1 MSAPSIPSPP
11 DPPTFQQRAS
21 TTLHAVKRLD
31 PTCASIMLLATH
43 AGAYEQNSAATAAK
57 WLKRPIEGSSPA
69 LIRSPA
75 PHTCVPRCAGA
86 VLVQQRARQVPP
98 PQPTPGA
105 ALCPALLVL
114 CCVLLCC
121 VLLCCAVLCS
131 ALLYSTV
138 LCCAVFYCA
147 VLCCALLC
155 CALLCST
162 LLCCAVLCS
171 TVLCCAV
178 LCCAVLCSALL
189 YCAVLC
195 CALLC

>member
-1 MSAPSIPSPP
+1 MSAPPIPSPP

-69 LIRSPA
+69 LICSPA

-105 ALCPALLVL
+105 ALCSALLVL
-114 CCVLLCC
+114 CCAALCP
-121 VLLCCAVLCS
+121 
-131 ALLYSTV
+131 
-138 LCCAVFYCA
+138 
-147 VLCCALLC
+147 
-155 CALLCST
+155 
-162 LLCCAVLCS
+162 
-171 TVLCCAV
+171 
-178 LCCAVLCSALL
+178 ALL

-195 CALLC
+195 CALLCCAVLCCAVLCCALLCSALLCCAVLCSTVLSSALLYCAVLCCAVR